1 MKTVLS
7 FHSYVAGA
15 RVGHAVSAFAMERL
29 GVTVLQ
35 MPTVLYGRR
44 PDRGKP
50 GGGPMPATLLGA
62 MLEGLRDDGRLN
74 TVDAV
79 FCGYLALPEQVAIV
93 AEAAD
98 RVKAVNRQALFVVDP
113 VIGDVERGLYVA
125 PAVAEGVAE
134 TLVRAADWITPNAWE
149 MARIM
154 GREDMSLTALR
165 EAARRLG
172 KPALISSAPSETG
185 IGVLYASPGGD
196 WFAETPRLPIEGK
209 GTGDLL
215 TALFLAR
222 RLLGSAPAVALEA
235 AVGSVHD
242 VLVRQMALGV
252 DDLPLPEAQELL
264 TDPRTWPTAKPLPPL
279 S

>member
-7 FHSYVAGA
+7 FHSHVAGA
-15 RVGHAVSAFAMERL
+15 RVGHSVSAFAMERL

-62 MLEGLRDDGRLN
+62 ILEGLRDDGRLAH
-74 TVDAV
+74 VDAV
-79 FCGYLALPEQVAIV
+79 HCGYLALPEQIAIV
-93 AEAAD
+93 TEAAD
-98 RVKAVNRQALFVVDP
+98 RVKAVNKQALLVVDP
-113 VIGDVERGLYVA
+113 VIGDVERGLYV
-125 PAVAEGVAE
+125 PEQVAEGVAE

-154 GREDMSLTALR
+154 GRPDGDLRALR

-172 KPALISSAPSETG
+172 KPALISSAPSDQG
-185 IGVLYASPGGD
+185 IAVLYCSPAGD
-196 WFAETPRLPIEGK
+196 WLAETPRLPTAGK
-209 GTGDLL
+209 GAGDVL

-235 AVGSVHD
+235 AVGGVYD
-242 VLVRQMALGV
+242 LLVQQMALGME
-252 DDLPLPEAQELL
+252 DLPLPAAQDLL

-279 S
+279 A